1 MLVTQTS
8 THLLW
13 SGRKLQ
19 PLWCSRSVE
28 GDVRPSA
35 GAQCFSLSLQTLG
48 SAVSCAARPRTG
60 TRGCC
65 PWHSTGTALLGTEG
79 MWVMLGIHSSWHGG
93 NSTAG
98 LQESTVS
105 CRRAQLAELCR
116 TEHLVRARC
125 CLRKK
130 KELCQKCPFS
140 PVLQT
145 QGFGADFASW
155 GGPVLS
161 GTQIRAA
168 AVFACVS
175 PTDPELTEP
184 MWDPLQPHP
193 LLPPGAAPAGSHL
206 PQRGSPDVHP
216 AAPALCGRG
225 SPATV

>member
-1 MLVTQTS
+1 MLSASPCPCRPWEVPCPAQRGLGPA
-8 THLLW
+8 HAAAAP
-13 SGRKLQ
+13 GILQ
-19 PLWCSRSVE
+19 VLPCW
-28 GDVRPSA
+28 
-35 GAQCFSLSLQTLG
+35 
-48 SAVSCAARPRTG
+48 
-60 TRGCC
+60 
-65 PWHSTGTALLGTEG
+65 ALRG

-116 TEHLVRARC
+116 TEHLVKARY

-130 KELCQKCPFS
+130 KELCQQCPFS

-175 PTDPELTEP
+175 PMDPELTEP
-184 MWDPLQPHP
+184 FWDPLQPHP